1 MSQTGKP
8 LQIDRTVTFG
18 LVLAVLIQTA
28 GALLWAGAAEARL
41 SSLETQAAIDV
52 PMTLPVA
59 ERLARLEEQMLM
71 ARQSLSRIETRLD
84 QKN

>member
-1 MSQTGKP
+1 MAENTRDKP
-8 LQIDRTVTFG
+8 LHMDRTITFG

-41 SSLETQAAIDV
+41 ASLESQAKIDA
-52 PMTLPVA
+52 PVA

-71 ARQSLSRIETRLD
+71 ARQSLTRIENRLD
-84 QKN
+84 DKK

>member
-1 MSQTGKP
+1 MADRP

-41 SSLETQAAIDV
+41 ASLETQATVDAPI
-52 PMTLPVA
+52 A
-59 ERLARLEEQMLM
+59 ERLARLEEQMTM

-84 QKN
+84 DEK